1 MQKTFN
7 LGIIVL
13 APLFFFVC
21 SVHGQTKEDKFIGK
35 WLSKD
40 KMTIEV
46 YKTGKSFSIK
56 QLESSK
62 SKDIKNNGKNVAK
75 NILETSKG
83 EFKGISIDLTN
94 GKEYQS
100 IWVVG
105 DDGKR
110 ITFKLKWGLI
120 WYSEDW
126 TRL

>member
-35 WLSKD
+35 WLSQD

-56 QLESSK
+56 
-62 SKDIKNNGKNVAK
+62 
-75 NILETSKG
+75 
-83 EFKGISIDLTN
+83 
-94 GKEYQS
+94 
-100 IWVVG
+100 
-105 DDGKR
+105 
-110 ITFKLKWGLI
+110 
-120 WYSEDW
+120 
-126 TRL
+126 